1 MKYTFTVTAAALTA
15 VSALTL
21 LGMYLTREPS
31 PRQASQIQEN
41 QPILQQELPPVKKT
55 EDFEYILAE
64 YDGRLAVFGYNE
76 LAPKKVF
83 DVYVSTLPP
92 YDRELLAQGIGVT
105 DYEELVVLLED
116 YIS

>member
-21 LGMYLTREPS
+21 LGLYLTRETS
-31 PRQASQIQEN
+31 PQQANQFQQN
-41 QPILQQELPPVKKT
+41 QPILQQELPSVKKSK
-55 EDFEYILAE
+55 EFEYILAE
-64 YDGRLAVFGYNE
+64 YEGKLAVFGCNE
-76 LAPKKVF
+76 LVPKKVF
-83 DVYVSTLPP
+83 DIYVSTLPA
-92 YDRELLAQGIGVT
+92 YDRELLSQGIGVT